1 MISVSQDRNHI
12 IQNPTFIPTNLDNFT
27 KKLLF
32 SLFLCCLPLLAL
44 AQKPTDSLQA
54 LQIID
59 SVEIENEQVTIDSY
73 HNFYVSNFSGTIFRF
88 DSTLSSVN
96 KTSNLVF
103 SPEKNAAASLLDA
116 RNPLRLFV
124 FYREFQEYLQLD
136 RFLTPVKTSNLNT
149 QQLGF
154 VRLAAPT
161 GDNML
166 WILDDADF
174 SLKKYDQQSE
184 VVIFKT
190 PLDLLLG
197 TTNYD
202 LRFMVEYQNQVFLVD
217 KNSGILVFDNM
228 GNFLRKIMIQGAIY
242 CNFQHESICFT
253 DSYKIF
259 IQNIYTTQQ
268 QIIALPTHIQG
279 KVKRVLLLPTKILL
293 FAGNKVYIA
302 K

>member
-1 MISVSQDRNHI
+1 M
-12 IQNPTFIPTNLDNFT
+12 DNFT
-27 KKLLF
+27 KKLL
-32 SLFLCCLPLLAL
+32 CCLLFCCFPLLIL
-44 AQKPTDSLQA
+44 AQKPADSLHL
-54 LQIID
+54 LQVID
-59 SVEIENEQVTIDSY
+59 SIEIENEQVTIDSY

-88 DSTLSSVN
+88 DSTLSSAN

-103 SPEKNAAASLLDA
+103 SPEKNASASLLDA

-136 RFLTPVKTSNLNT
+136 RFLTIVKTSNLST

-190 PLDLLLG
+190 PLDLLLE

-202 LRFMVEYQNQVFLVD
+202 LCFMAEYQNQVFLVD
-217 KNSGILVFDNM
+217 RNSGILIFDNM
-228 GNFLRKIMIQGAIY
+228 GNFLRKIMIKGVVY
-242 CNFQHESICFT
+242 CNFKDESICFT

-259 IQNIYTTQQ
+259 IQNIYTNQQ
-268 QIIALPTHIQG
+268 QIISLPTHIEG
-279 KVKRVLLLPTKILL
+279 KIKRVLLLPTKILL
-293 FAGNKVYIA
+293 FAGNKIYTA
-302 K
+302 R